1 MPAIDVLVPCY
12 NYGRFLPE
20 AVHSIL
26 SQDVDGLRVM
36 VIDDASTD
44 GSAAVARRLAAE
56 DSRVTVRIHEANRGH
71 IATYNEGIAAAAG
84 DYFLL
89 LSADDLLVPG
99 ALARA
104 VALMEAEPGVAMTHG
119 HELTLPPGIDADDLP
134 RAADQAAEWLIASG
148 DAMIE
153 VLCGLARNIVGTGT
167 AVVRTSAQKRAG
179 PYRADLPHAGDLEM
193 WLRIA
198 RQGDVA
204 VTRTAQA
211 IRRMHGS
218 NMSVGY
224 TTVATRDVHQRRDA
238 FDSFF
243 ATAAADHP
251 DRVRLR
257 RLARTRLAESVLR
270 WGETLLRKGEFGHGL
285 TRLASSLALA
295 PSVPLDTLV
304 TRFRNGEAPFRR
316 HRPRAGAGGEA
327 REPRPPA
334 APARPTRDPVPGLS
348 HLVVAPRRPE
358 QGTLVLDHLRYLVR
372 IGARPG
378 LVLDASATA
387 EPVALP
393 AGVTV
398 LAGDEICGAVSARDW
413 TALADLVARSGARN
427 LHVMDAHEAWA
438 GMPRGALD
446 TARVFGLLLDE
457 GTPAPE
463 RVHGLGRA
471 ATAFAGVLSNRLDAL
486 NLIRVVY
493 RVPPARLHLAYLP
506 ALAAPP
512 VPLPGRVPMTVARL
526 AGPTAP
532 RLFEALAGSLPH
544 LEADVAGQA
553 SLFREKAEGAAI
565 LKRAA

>member
-12 NYGRFLPE
+12 NYGRFLPD

-56 DSRVTVRIHEANRGH
+56 DRRVTVRVHEANRGH

-89 LSADDLLVPG
+89 LSADDLLTPG

-119 HELTLPPGIDADDLP
+119 HELMLSPGIDPNDLP
-134 RAADQAAEWLIASG
+134 RAADGPAEWLIASG

-153 VLCGLARNIVGTGT
+153 VLCSLARNVVGTGT

-224 TTVATRDVHQRRDA
+224 TAVATRDLHQRRDA

-243 ATAAADHP
+243 ATDAADDP
-251 DRVRLR
+251 NRIRLR
-257 RLARTRLAESVLR
+257 RLARTRLAESVFC
-270 WGETLLRKGEFGHGL
+270 WGAALLRKGEFGHGL
-285 TRLASSLALA
+285 TLLTTSLALA

-304 TRFRNGEAPFRR
+304 TRFRKGEAPFRAR
-316 HRPRAGAGGEA
+316 RPRVEAGGEV
-327 REPRPPA
+327 RESRPPA

-348 HLVVAPRRPE
+348 HLVVASRLPE
-358 QGTLVLDHLRYLVR
+358 QGTLVFDHLRYLVR

-378 LVLDASATA
+378 LVLDTPAGA
-387 EPVALP
+387 EPAALP
-393 AGVTV
+393 AGVAV
-398 LAGDEICGAVSARDW
+398 LAGDEIHGAVSARDW
-413 TALADLVARSGARN
+413 TVLADLVARSGARN

-438 GMPRGALD
+438 GMPRGALG
-446 TARVFGLLLDE
+446 TAQVFGLLLDD

-471 ATAFAGVLSNRLDAL
+471 AAAFAGVLSNRLDAL
-486 NLIRVVY
+486 NLIRIVH
-493 RVPPARLHLAYLP
+493 RVPSARLHLAYLP
-506 ALAAPP
+506 GLAAPP
-512 VPLPGRVPMTVARL
+512 VPLPGRAPMTVARL
-526 AGPTAP
+526 AGSTAP

-544 LEADVAGQA
+544 LEVDVAGQA
-553 SLFREKAEGAAI
+553 GLFREKAADAVI